1 MDYNIFPPPLHLKDL
16 VQCFW
21 TLESDL
27 HGTTPKEY
35 FLMDDSCPEIIYQYN
50 EGFQAYSAQSARI
63 RFQHS
68 INDKFD
74 VGKKVGFFGVRLY
87 PHAVSQLLNT
97 PANEVVNDVFDFA
110 DLFGPEGRDLADQV
124 YNADDASERM
134 AVISDY
140 LTKKTYV
147 NKVDPIKYF
156 VDQVIGHN
164 GSVDIPSMQQA
175 SGLSV
180 KQFERRFKAIAGFP
194 PKYFARI
201 ARFQAVKD
209 KYAFSQSSSMTSLAY
224 ACNYYDQSHFNR
236 EFKEFSGV
244 QPLQYFKKSDQENNS
259 LQKGGRGRP
268 DIEKQRAFNGY
279 LPCGW
284 FV

>member
-21 TLESDL
+21 TLESDPY
-27 HGTTPKEY
+27 GAIPKEY
-35 FLMDDSCPEIIYQYN
+35 FLMADGFPEIIFQYN
-50 EGFQAYSAQSARI
+50 DGFPAYSAQSARI

-68 INDKFD
+68 VTDKFM

-87 PHAVSQLLNT
+87 PHAANQLLKNIT
-97 PANEVVNDVFDFA
+97 ANEVVNRVFDFA
-110 DLFGPEGRDLADQV
+110 DLFRQEGDDLADQV
-124 YNADDASERM
+124 FSAVGTPERI
-134 AVISDY
+134 AHVSAY
-140 LTKKTYV
+140 LTKNTYCQKT
-147 NKVDPIKYF
+147 DPLKYF
-156 VDQVIGHN
+156 VDQVIKQKGT
-164 GSVDIPSMQQA
+164 VDISAMHYE

-180 KQFERRFKAIAGFP
+180 KQFERRFKSITGFP
-194 PKYFARI
+194 PKYFARL

-209 KYAFSQSSSMTSLAY
+209 SYALGQFTSMTSLAY
-224 ACNYYDQSHFNR
+224 SSNYYDQSHFNR

-244 QPLQYFKKSDQENNS
+244 QPRKYFKKADHD
-259 LQKGGRGRP
+259 RF
-268 DIEKQRAFNGY
+268 DGY

>member
-1 MDYNIFPPPLHLKDL
+1 MDYQIFTPPVQLRDL

-21 TLESDL
+21 TLESVPDL
-27 HGTTPKEY
+27 PIPKDY
-35 FLMDDSCPEIIYQYN
+35 FLMADSCPEIIFQYN

-68 INDKFD
+68 ITDKFN

-87 PHAVSQLLNT
+87 PYAVSQMLNI
-97 PANEVVNDVFDFA
+97 PANELVNHVFDFS
-110 DLFGPEGRDLADQV
+110 DLFRQEGKDLAEQV
-124 YNADDASERM
+124 YNAVTTPERITR
-134 AVISDY
+134 VSDY
-140 LTKKTYV
+140 LIKKTSG
-147 NKVDPIKYF
+147 KQVDPVKYF
-156 VDQVIGHN
+156 VDQVIGHR
-164 GSVDIPSMQQA
+164 GDMDITTMQRA

-180 KQFERRFKAIAGFP
+180 KQFERRFKAITGFP

-201 ARFQAVKD
+201 SRFQAIKD
-209 KYAFSQSSSMTSLAY
+209 NYALSQFSTMTSLAY
-224 ACNYYDQSHFNR
+224 DCNYYDQSHFNR

-244 QPLQYFKKSDQENNS
+244 VPLQYFKRTARENKRFVNIDHNVPNTANQP
-259 LQKGGRGRP
+259 LF
-268 DIEKQRAFNGY
+268 DGY